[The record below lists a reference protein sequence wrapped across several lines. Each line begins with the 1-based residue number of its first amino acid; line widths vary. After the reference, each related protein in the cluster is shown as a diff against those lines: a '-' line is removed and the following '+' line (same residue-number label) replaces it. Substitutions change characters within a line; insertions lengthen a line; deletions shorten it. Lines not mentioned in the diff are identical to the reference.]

1 MAKGLRYDVCS
12 VECDRGYMVTWI
24 VVSGV
29 VRAVFKG
36 RKRFWREAGRWA
48 KVEVFLNVAE
58 R

>member
-1 MAKGLRYDVCS
+1 MRYDVCS

-36 RKRFWREAGRWA
+36 RKRSWREAGRCA